1 MYVVTVEFEIEPAC
15 LDAFLPLMSQNAEA
29 SVRDEPGCRQF
40 DVCQDPD
47 RPNRIFLYELYDNRE
62 SFEAH
67 LSMPHF
73 TEFDKATSSMILS
86 KTVRGLTRL
95 PPAPLA

>member
-1 MYVVTVEFEIEPAC
+1 MYVITVEFEIEPAH
-15 LDAFLPLMSQNAEA
+15 LADFLPLMSRNAAA

-47 RPNRIFLYELYDNRE
+47 SPNRIFLYEVYDDRAA
-62 SFEAH
+62 FDAH

-95 PPAPLA
+95 PPAPLT